1 MIRAHRNLHSLKPG
15 SKANPWSYYGHGA
28 KRVMGA
34 HNMVLFDVVPKQPS
48 GKAFD
53 ECLAGTGY
61 RAVFAWLKCERAE
74 IDSLRVWEWEANLE
88 EGGSD
93 NPRFD
98 LHGKPIKRL
107 RFNPKN
113 GDKFF
118 HVDGKRFDGAETVWL
133 LSNGEAYAFI
143 D

>member
-15 SKANPWSYYGHGA
+15 SKALPWSYYDHGA
-28 KRVMGA
+28 KHVSGA

-53 ECLAGTGY
+53 ECLAGGS
-61 RAVFAWLKCERAE
+61 RSVFAWFKAERAE
-74 IDSLRVWEWEANLE
+74 IDSISNPEWQML
-88 EGGSD
+88 
-93 NPRFD
+93 
-98 LHGKPIKRL
+98 GKKIVRL

-118 HVDGKRFDGAETVWL
+118 HVDGKRFGGASTVWL
-133 LSNGEAYAFI
+133 LSNGEAYASI

>member
-15 SKANPWSYYGHGA
+15 SKALPWSYYDHGA
-28 KRVMGA
+28 KHVSGA
-34 HNMVLFDVVPKQPS
+34 HSMVLFDVVPKQPS

-61 RAVFAWLKCERAE
+61 RAVFAWFKAEGAE
-74 IDSLRVWEWEANLE
+74 IDSISNPEWQML
-88 EGGSD
+88 
-93 NPRFD
+93 
-98 LHGKPIKRL
+98 GKKIVRL

-118 HVDGKRFDGAETVWL
+118 HVDGKRFDGASTVWL
-133 LSNGEAYAFI
+133 MSNGEAYASI